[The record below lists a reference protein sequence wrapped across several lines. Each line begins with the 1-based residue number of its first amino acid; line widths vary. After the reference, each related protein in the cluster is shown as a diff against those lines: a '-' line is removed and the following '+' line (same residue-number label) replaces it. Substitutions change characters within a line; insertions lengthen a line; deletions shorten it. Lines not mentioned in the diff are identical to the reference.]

1 MTQFCVLTGDLV
13 ASSDLTSTDVDAALT
28 SIETAAN
35 AMSGWRTPDLIS
47 QFARR
52 GGDAWQV
59 ALSDPALALR
69 AALFIQACLRRDTDR
84 TTTRIAIATGPG
96 ALPASGD
103 LNAAHGPAFVASGR
117 LLDTLS
123 RQTLLAHASG
133 GAQHAATRLADHI
146 ASGWTQAQARAMA
159 AALAPNAPN
168 RADIAKSFGIS
179 RQAVNQALWSAGYPA
194 IADALTALETEAG
207 K

>member
-1 MTQFCVLTGDLV
+1 MVQYCVLTGDLV

-28 SIETAAN
+28 TIETAAT
-35 AMSGWRTPDLIS
+35 AMSGWRTPKLS
-47 QFARR
+47 TQFARR

-59 ALSDPALALR
+59 ALSEPSLALR
-69 AALFIQACLRRDTDR
+69 AALYIQACLRRDTNGV
-84 TTTRIAIATGPG
+84 TTRIALATGPG
-96 ALPASGD
+96 TLPDSGD
-103 LNAAHGPAFVASGR
+103 LNAAHGPVFVASGR

-133 GAQHAATRLADHI
+133 GATHAATRLADHI
-146 ASGWTQAQARAMA
+146 AAGWTQAQSRTMA
-159 AALAPNAPN
+159 AVLPPDAPN

-194 IADALTALETEAG
+194 IADALSALETENG